1 MNNADESK
9 NRVTIRDI
17 ASAAGVSHAAVS
29 IVLNDKKDSPIRV
42 SDDTRARI
50 LESANTLGY
59 VPNQT
64 ARSLKGV
71 RKSLIAVFTYE
82 KVFPV
87 DYRNEFYPFFAGI
100 EQEAE
105 QHGFDL
111 LILNNRPNVSS
122 FYDSTYSRI
131 FSADAA
137 IMIGIDRDDEG
148 IKNLIRNG
156 FPLIFVGR
164 RELDGIETN
173 FITFDYLRGIERVL
187 RHLASKGCTSIHY
200 VMTGGPQREPQQDR
214 ENCVRE
220 LYRDCGFT
228 TLTLHKEKGTVL
240 DLEELG
246 IRNETDCL
254 VFDHRKTAAT
264 SLGGLTPPMLPGGI
278 PLAAAILEDNW
289 AGDIGCWTRLESD
302 RVLLGQATVHLLI
315 EILNK
320 QNTTP
325 VHKLYPTDCIAGSS
339 EERIPVH
346 HPQ

>member
-1 MNNADESK
+1 MKTVEESK

-17 ASAAGVSHAAVS
+17 ASTAGVSHAAVS
-29 IVLNDKKDSPIRV
+29 MVLNDKKDSPIRV
-42 SDDTRARI
+42 SDETRARI
-50 LESANTLGY
+50 LESANSLGY

-64 ARSLKGV
+64 ARSLKGL

-105 QHGFDL
+105 QYGYDL
-111 LILNNRPNVSS
+111 LILNNRPNVNS

-137 IMIGIDRDDEG
+137 VMIGIDRDDEG
-148 IKNLIRNG
+148 IKNLIKNG

-164 RELDGIETN
+164 RELEGINTN
-173 FITFDYLRGIERVL
+173 FITFDYRRGIERML
-187 RHLASKGCTSIHY
+187 RYIASKGCSTIHY
-200 VMTGGPQREPQQDR
+200 VMTDGPQREPQQDR

-220 LYRDCGFT
+220 LYSECGFSS
-228 TLTLHKEKGTVL
+228 LTVHKCEGRAL
-240 DLEELG
+240 DLWKLG

-254 VFDHRKTAAT
+254 IFDHRKTAIT
-264 SLGGLTPPMLPGGI
+264 TLGSVTHPMLAGER
-278 PLAAAILEDNW
+278 PLEAAILEDNW
-289 AGDIGCWTRLESD
+289 AGDIGHWTRLVSD

-315 EILNK
+315 DILNK
-320 QNTTP
+320 QIETP
-325 VHKLYPTDCIAGSS
+325 IHKLYPTDF
-339 EERIPVH
+339 IP
-346 HPQ
+346 QSNRE